1 MKTNNIQRGFAG
13 LQAFVPS
20 VSRNVQEITPQNGI
34 TVSVSEEDLVA
45 SKPRLLAQ
53 RTARH
58 ARRLSH

>member
-1 MKTNNIQRGFAG
+1 MKINPILRGTAG
-13 LQAFVPS
+13 LQSFIPS

-34 TVSVSEEDLVA
+34 TVAVSEEDLVA

-53 RTARH
+53 RSARH

>member
-1 MKTNNIQRGFAG
+1 MKTNSILRGYAG
-13 LQAFVPS
+13 LQAFLPS

-45 SKPRLLAQ
+45 SRPRLLAL
-53 RTARH
+53 RAARH